1 MHHYDHEGSNKNGT
15 RREFLISASGAVAA
29 ATAVSLGV
37 SGTQQVQAAPKIA
50 NPESPV
56 DRFYDSLSATQKTI
70 VCLPADSRLRNRI
83 SANWKVT
90 KPSIG
95 DDFYSNEQR
104 VLIHDIVK
112 HVTSED
118 GYERLIRQMD
128 DDIGGIEYFH
138 IGTFG
143 EPGSDDFQWMLTGR
157 HLTLRAD
164 GSHKDNVAFGGPL
177 VYGHG
182 EESAPEDNLYYYQT
196 KQVNEVFKALDV
208 DQAKQALLTRAPKE
222 SDIRIQGAEG
232 DFAGTPVSDFS
243 DDQKQLVAKTL
254 ETLLSPYRTEDVDE
268 AMAILTK
275 GGGLD
280 SLRMAFYQKG
290 DLKNDKIWDIWRV
303 EGPSMVWNFRGSRHV
318 HAYIN
323 IGVRSQS

>member
-1 MHHYDHEGSNKNGT
+1 MHHRGQERSNSTKT
-15 RREFLISASGAVAA
+15 RREFLKASGGTVVT

-37 SGTQQVQAAPKIA
+37 SGARHVLAAPRV
-50 NPESPV
+50 NSQSSSV
-56 DRFYDSLSATQKTI
+56 DRFYDSLSLSQKKI
-70 VCLPADSRLRNRI
+70 VCLAADSRQRSRI

-95 DDFYSNEQR
+95 DDFYSDEQR
-104 VLIHDIVK
+104 ILIDDIVK

-118 GYERLIRQMD
+118 GYDRLIRQMD
-128 DDIGGIEYFH
+128 DDIGGIENFH
-138 IGTFG
+138 VATFG

-164 GSHKDNVAFGGPL
+164 SSNNDNVAFGGAL

-182 EESAPEDNLYYYQT
+182 EESTPEENLYYYQT
-196 KQVNEVFKALDV
+196 KQVNEVFAALDV
-208 DQAKQALLTRAPKE
+208 DQAKQALLTSAPKE
-222 SDIRIQGAEG
+222 SDILVQGAGGE
-232 DFAGTPVSDFS
+232 FAGVPVSEFS
-243 DDQKQLVAKTL
+243 DDQKQLVAETL

-268 AMAILTK
+268 AMVILTK

-280 SLRMAFYQKG
+280 SLRMAFYQQG
-290 DLKNDKIWDIWRV
+290 DLKSDKIWDIWRV

-323 IGVRSQS
+323 IMLGN